1 MMNYKIVLSGV
12 ALGVATLL
20 AAPATAALLFSD
32 SDSFKDILTE
42 LTGGPKLSVSRYN
55 GGGTVND
62 IKLTFSSALRTSG
75 EIVNT
80 AAQAQNFSLSLFAG
94 QYDLVPVAGS
104 PAALPT
110 FSPLTLDS
118 FLGQTI
124 GSQSYVALA
133 PNVSNTFG
141 GFEITGDDSLS
152 ITDINAIADFIGT
165 GDITF
170 EPFTQILTLGQG
182 GGGNVDTFVD
192 TVADGT
198 LTIEYFGDPP
208 VTSPTSVP
216 EPGVIGGIVA
226 LGALGLSKQLKRQV
240 S

>member
-1 MMNYKIVLSGV
+1 MMNYKIVLSGI

-20 AAPATAALLFSD
+20 TAPATAALLFSD
-32 SDSFKDILTE
+32 SDSFENILTE
-42 LTGGPKLSVSRYN
+42 LTGGPKLSVSRYD
-55 GGGTVND
+55 GGGIVND

-80 AAQAQNFSLSLFAG
+80 AAQAQDFSLTLFAG
-94 QYDLVPVAGS
+94 QYDLVPAAGS
-104 PAALPT
+104 PVALPT
-110 FSPLTLDS
+110 FSALTLDS
-118 FLGQTI
+118 PFGQTI
-124 GSQSYVALA
+124 GSQAYVALA
-133 PNVSNTFG
+133 PDTLTPFG
-141 GFEITGDDSLS
+141 EFEVTGDESLS
-152 ITDINAIADFIGT
+152 ITDITAIADFIGT

-198 LTIEYFGDPP
+198 LTIEYFGAPP

-216 EPGVIGGIVA
+216 EPSVMGGMVA
-226 LGALGLSKQLKRQV
+226 LGALGLRKKLKRQV